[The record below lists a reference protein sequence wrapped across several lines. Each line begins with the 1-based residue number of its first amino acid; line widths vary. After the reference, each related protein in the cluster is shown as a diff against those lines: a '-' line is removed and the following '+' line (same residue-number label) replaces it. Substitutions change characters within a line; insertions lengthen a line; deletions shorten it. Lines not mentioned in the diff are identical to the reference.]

1 MEGEIRK
8 LTVYLDT
15 SVINFLFAE
24 DAPEFQRATKR
35 FFEICSARFDVC
47 MSDAVTAELSR
58 TPDAAHRSALLDAAV
73 RIGARL
79 LSVTAHPE
87 ILTMS
92 NRYMEEGVIPRTKI
106 MDAVHLAV
114 CTVHGVDILLSWNSR
129 HLANIRKQDLVNA
142 VNAKAGYRKPLR
154 LLNPLEVL
162 YDDSEG

>member
-35 FFEICSARFDVC
+35 FFEICSARFD
-47 MSDAVTAELSR
+47 
-58 TPDAAHRSALLDAAV
+58 
-73 RIGARL
+73 
-79 LSVTAHPE
+79 
-87 ILTMS
+87 
-92 NRYMEEGVIPRTKI
+92 PRTKI

-114 CTVHGVDILLSWNSR
+114 CTVHGVDILLSWNFK